1 MNETDKFLS
10 VILKIMI
17 ICEAAIKITAIVKVV
32 LIENGMS
39 SLTHLTAN

>member
-17 ICEAAIKITAIVKVV
+17 ICEAAIKIMAIIK
-32 LIENGMS
+32 LILNENS
-39 SLTHLTAN
+39 KSNIAFLTAN

>member
-17 ICEAAIKITAIVKVV
+17 ICEAAIKITAVIKVI
-32 LIENGMS
+32 LIENGKS
-39 SLTHLTAN
+39 NISLLTSN